1 MAVVRSSSSAANLP
15 SELAAALSSC
25 RGAFVGLAIL
35 SGIIN
40 ILYLTGSFFM
50 LEVYDRVIPSRS
62 IPTLVGL
69 FIIAFALYG
78 FQGVLDVL
86 RGRIMIR
93 IGSVLDESLSS
104 RIFSAIVWLPT
115 RRGLVGDGMQ
125 PLRDLDQ
132 IRSFLS
138 SYGPIALFDLPW
150 LPIYLAIC
158 YMFHPLIG
166 IAATIGGL
174 ILVSLTLVTEF
185 MTRKPAKAAAAAAV
199 GRNGLV
205 EASRRNFEVLQA
217 MGMAGRVG
225 AIWGTANA
233 RYQQS
238 NRRASD
244 VGTGLGGIS
253 KMLRMIL
260 QSTVLGIGAYLVI
273 EQQASSGII
282 IASSILTTRALAP
295 VELAIGNWKN
305 FTAARQSWARLRE
318 LLIAFPHRAQPMAL
332 PRPKASLAVGNVSV
346 APPGGNFL
354 VVQDVNFTLHAGSG
368 LGIIGPSASG
378 KSSFARALVGVWPV
392 VRGSVRIDDATLDQ
406 WSDEALGR
414 WIGYLPQDVELFA
427 GSVAQNIARFESEP
441 DPEAI
446 ISAARAAGVHDLI
459 LRLPNGY
466 ETQIGEAGTA
476 LSAGQRQRIALARAL
491 YGDPFLVVLDE
502 PNSNLDAEGEGA
514 LTQAILGVRARG
526 GIPVVIAHRPNA
538 LAGVDHVLMMAA
550 GRMQAFGPKD
560 EVLKRVLQQRAPAP
574 AAAASADGLKLVGR
588 AEGSEAG

>member
-1 MAVVRSSSSAANLP
+1 LT
-15 SELAAALSSC
+15 AALSSC
-25 RGAFVGLAIL
+25 RGAFVGLALL
-35 SGIIN
+35 SGVIN
-40 ILYLTGSFFM
+40 VLYLTCSFFM

-78 FQGVLDVL
+78 FQGTLDVL

-93 IGSVLDESLSS
+93 IGSVLDESLSA

-115 RRGLVGDGMQ
+115 RRGLGGDGMQ

-132 IRSFLS
+132 IRSFLA

-166 IAATIGGL
+166 IAATIGGV

-185 MTRKPAKAAAAAAV
+185 MTRKPAKAAAAAAI

-205 EASRRNFEVLQA
+205 EASRRIFEVLLA

-225 AIWGTANA
+225 AIWSSANA

-260 QSTVLGIGAYLVI
+260 QSTVLGIGAWLVI
-273 EQQASSGII
+273 EQQATAGII

-305 FTAARQSWARLRE
+305 FTAARQSWTRLRE
-318 LLIAFPHRAQPMAL
+318 LLTVFPQRAPPMAL
-332 PRPKASLAVGNVSV
+332 PRPKASLAVGNASV

-354 VVQDVNFTLHAGSG
+354 VVQDVNFTLHSGNG

-378 KSSFARALVGVWPV
+378 KSSLARALVGVWPV
-392 VRGSVRIDDATLDQ
+392 VRGSIRIDDATLDQ

-414 WIGYLPQDVELFA
+414 WVGYLPQDVELFA
-427 GSVAQNIARFESEP
+427 GSVAQNIARFETDP
-441 DPEAI
+441 DPDKVI
-446 ISAARAAGVHDLI
+446 AAAQAAGVHDLV

-502 PNSNLDAEGEGA
+502 PNSNLDSEGEGA

-560 EVLKRVLQQRAPAP
+560 EVLKKVLQQRQPAP
-574 AAAASADGLKLVGR
+574 VPAEGLKLVGSA
-588 AEGSEAG
+588 AEGADA